1 MIITYTASTQGLNLT
16 CTNYTEDPKSS
27 GGEVSGVKRGACK
40 SGGLRS
46 EDDKGSSKGSAN
58 PVKKAGKQA
67 KNDLDSQGKGNYLLF
82 IKVKR

>member
-1 MIITYTASTQGLNLT
+1 M
-16 CTNYTEDPKSS
+16 
-27 GGEVSGVKRGACK
+27 KRGACK

-46 EDDKGSSKGSAN
+46 EDDKGSSKGAGN

-67 KNDLDSQGKGNYLLF
+67 KHDLDSQGKGNYLLF